1 MQKYFL
7 ILCCLSGITLS
18 LRAQIPGRAEMT
30 YNFPAGGAGR
40 QTSPVLDIP
49 LKETG
54 PFVTLT
60 LRCSGTNLKG
70 GFEIRTTAGIRDW
83 GPWQPMHDDP
93 HIENPAGRRQF
104 EMIFFPSGTR
114 FFQLRRSEASEP
126 LAAELI
132 YYMPLEA
139 PLKDPVPEAPAQDRG
154 ACPCPQP
161 AFVTRTGWG
170 GPPNQQP
177 GCTPAYTN
185 VTHLVVHHQAG
196 AANPP
201 YAATVMAIWQL
212 HVNTNGWC
220 DIGYNWLIAPDGTV
234 FEGRAGGNNV
244 IGAHF
249 SGNNSN
255 TMGVCFLGNFQN
267 DQPTAAALESL
278 EQLLAWKACD
288 SNIDPAGTALH
299 AASGLTLHRICG
311 HRDGGATLCPGENL
325 YAKLPSIRL
334 ETDSLYRD
342 PSGCDGVWPPANDAC
357 AAATMLVSAETCQP
371 VTATTDGATG
381 SGVSIPAC
389 NDFTSD
395 SALDVWFRFTATEAK
410 HRVTVTPLGQA
421 PNALD
426 PVVAL
431 YDGNCNTPQLIDCID
446 APGGS
451 GGVTALTAGNLTP
464 GQEYRVRVFDF
475 GAAQAAEGRFD
486 ICVTHGAS
494 VGTFDTGLATQW
506 RIFPNPASAWLTV
519 QLPEIFPAQSAF
531 RLLNIGGISVR
542 QQPLSARQTR
552 IDLAGLPAGI
562 YLAEWRTDAGVEM
575 KRVLVQGK

>member
-1 MQKYFL
+1 MRHFSL
-7 ILCCLSGITLS
+7 LLCFFAGCSAMLP
-18 LRAQIPGRAEMT
+18 AQIPGSAQ
-30 YNFPAGGAGR
+30 YNYSFSANGEKTGV
-40 QTSPVLDIP
+40 SPELNIP
-49 LKETG
+49 LEKTAH
-54 PFVTLT
+54 FIAFT
-60 LRCSGTNLKG
+60 LRCKG
-70 GFEIRTTAGIRDW
+70 ETAESEFEIRSAAPNLPWSDW
-83 GPWQPMHDDP
+83 QTLHDDHHADRLP
-93 HIENPAGRRQF
+93 GRRQF
-104 EMIFFPSGTR
+104 DMIFLPADARRIQIRVSG
-114 FFQLRRSEASEP
+114 
-126 LAAELI
+126 LAK
-132 YYMPLEA
+132 PLEA
-139 PLKDPVPEAPAQDRG
+139 ELFFFSPFDAPATDPAPVQPLADRN

-161 AFVTRTGWG
+161 AFVNRAGWG

-201 YAATVMAIWQL
+201 YSATVMAIWQL

-220 DIGYNWLIAPDGTV
+220 DIGYNWLIAPDGTI

-267 DQPTAAALESL
+267 DQPSAAALASL
-278 EQLLAWKACD
+278 EKLLAWKACD

-299 AASGLTLHRICG
+299 AASGLTLNRICG
-311 HRDGGATLCPGENL
+311 HRDGGATLCPGDNL
-325 YAKLPSIRL
+325 YAKLPAVRL
-334 ETDSLYRD
+334 ETDSLYSD

-357 AAATMLVSAETCQP
+357 AAATPLASAESCQP
-371 VTATTDGATG
+371 LAATTDGASA
-381 SGVSIPAC
+381 SGTPIPAC
-389 NDFTSD
+389 SGFTSG
-395 SALDVWFRFTATEAK
+395 SALDVWFHFTAVETK

-431 YDGNCNTPQLIDCID
+431 YDDNCTTPQLIDCID

-451 GGVTALTAGNLTP
+451 GGLTALTAANLTP

-475 GAAQAAEGRFD
+475 GDAQAADGRFTV
-486 ICVTHGAS
+486 CVTHGAS
-494 VGTFDTGLATQW
+494 VGTIAVELAAQW

-531 RLLNIGGISVR
+531 RLLNIGGMPVR

-575 KRVLVQGK
+575 KRVLIEGL